1 MRMKGGGGVVGVQW
15 PVSITGGMSESRVT
29 SEKAMTMV
37 LEKVV
42 RAVSLAVSEVLG
54 LDIQ

>member
-1 MRMKGGGGVVGVQW
+1 MCSGQC
-15 PVSITGGMSESRVT
+15 PLQGGMSESRVT
-29 SEKAMTMV
+29 SEKAMMVV

-42 RAVSLAVSEVLG
+42 RAVSLAVSEVLS